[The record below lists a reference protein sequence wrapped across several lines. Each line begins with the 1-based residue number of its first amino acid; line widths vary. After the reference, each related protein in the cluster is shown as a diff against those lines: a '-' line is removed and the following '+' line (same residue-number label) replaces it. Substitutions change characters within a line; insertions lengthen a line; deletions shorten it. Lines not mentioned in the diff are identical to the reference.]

1 MNVLKLEFAK
11 KVQKRLTKHH
21 IGGNMCISS
30 RRGEMYMILQ
40 FSCSNHKSI
49 RNKVTFSTIA
59 GSDNTFEETLKPF
72 SNVRVMR
79 SAVIYGANGSGK
91 SNFISAL
98 EFMRNL
104 VSESIK
110 HQPGQGIFQ
119 APHKLNSNNVPS
131 EYDIQFVKND
141 IRYAYGFTIVKNAVQ
156 NEYLYYFPKGRQ
168 VKIFEREAMEIKPG
182 DKYKNAFE
190 VSFGVLKENRLFLS
204 CAANYTN
211 IKEIEEAFLF
221 FQDDIVVYNP
231 HANNWTEYSIQ
242 LMQQNTEI
250 KNVFVEILQAL
261 GTGVKDI
268 RVKLEKTRL
277 TAKDLP
283 QEMPEA
289 LKMLMTS
296 QEANMIEAKLIYDEF
311 ETDLM
316 VEESTGIKRL
326 FEVICPIIDIINNG
340 KILVCDEIET
350 SLHESIVYQIVKL
363 FNQAGKDRFAQLI
376 FSTHDTSLLDSSLF
390 RRDQIWFTQLDKQR
404 ATDLYSLVEIKNV
417 RKTDNLEKGYISGK
431 YGAIPVLNRNFS
443 FDDALNKQ

>member
-1 MNVLKLEFAK
+1 
-11 KVQKRLTKHH
+11 
-21 IGGNMCISS
+21 
-30 RRGEMYMILQ
+30 MILQ

-59 GSDNTFEETLKPF
+59 SSDNTFEETLKPF

-98 EFMRNL
+98 GFMRNL

-131 EYDIQFVKND
+131 EYDIQFVKNG

-231 HANNWTEYSIQ
+231 HDNNWTEYSIQ
-242 LMQQNTEI
+242 LMQQNTDI
-250 KNVFVEILQAL
+250 KNGFVEILQAL

-289 LKMLMTS
+289 LKMLMTF

-350 SLHESIVYQIVKL
+350 SLHESIVYQIVKM
-363 FNQAGKDRFAQLI
+363 FNQARKDRFAQLI

-404 ATDLYSLVEIKNV
+404 ATDLYSLAEIKNV
-417 RKTDNLEKGYISGK
+417 RKTENLEKGYISGK

>member
-1 MNVLKLEFAK
+1 
-11 KVQKRLTKHH
+11 
-21 IGGNMCISS
+21 MCISN
-30 RRGEMYMILQ
+30 RRGEMHMILQ

-49 RNKVTFSTIA
+49 KNKVTFSTIA

-141 IRYAYGFTIVKNAVQ
+141 IRYAYGFSIVKNAVQ

-182 DKYKNAFE
+182 DKYKNAFD

-231 HANNWTEYSIQ
+231 QANNWIEYSIQ
-242 LMQQNTEI
+242 LMQQNNEI
-250 KNVFVEILQAL
+250 KNVFVETLQAL

-363 FNQAGKDRFAQLI
+363 FNQARKDQFAQLI

-390 RRDQIWFTQLDKQR
+390 RRDQIWFTQLDSHR
-404 ATDLYSLVEIKNV
+404 ATDLYSLAEIKNV
-417 RKTDNLEKGYISGK
+417 RKTENLEKGYISGK

-443 FDDALNKQ
+443 FDGALIKQ